1 MGAGRSVCAAAAL
14 ALALLAAGCDGRDVT
29 GEAFSAGNVF
39 EYGDSGNRPAVVT
52 RRPADV
58 GDDVALFW
66 YWVSGYVSAEG
77 AEEDIRAFAREGFGR
92 VVINEIELPAICGSV
107 RHATMSDVWWETLR
121 AALAAA
127 EEENVELGI
136 TVCPGLGSR
145 WPFMAGT
152 GAWSSAA
159 EGETAAAVAERH
171 FSSYVGEILRRVPAG
186 KRRALRFVV
195 AGDVPSG
202 AADAGAADEAA
213 WRAGY
218 MRRMTELCRAEG
230 LAAVSRDVRAALLC
244 GADAAGDGLLASAR
258 FVPDGAVDD
267 SRVAASAARLCGMR
281 SVAAEVGDIETK
293 AYAAVPSSLKRAADM
308 AYVQGVNAVVPT
320 GAVLQATATDM
331 PGLNTWLFSDIDR
344 NVPWFTHADMLV
356 DYLWRCNM
364 MLSRGE
370 RVTDV
375 AVPFAGGDA
384 FRTVDIVAEAGYD
397 ADYIPLSALSA
408 AEVRDGAVVT
418 GGCSYAAVVCGRVL
432 DADAERVVAALA
444 DRGARIVRTSLSSLD
459 RRSMKEALAAV
470 AAPDVSLV
478 SDDVAD
484 YSPLRY
490 THRSEEGRDVYFL
503 FNASSEP
510 LSGRLSLRCA
520 GGAPE
525 LWNPVDGMRSAV
537 AEFSAA
543 GGRTSFDISLAG
555 GESIFAVAGGGDADA
570 AARRR
575 VGGYPFEYRWDVSF
589 SSPVSEP
596 FSTTMYDLRNLS
608 ENDER
613 RIRFFS
619 GRTTYSSLFEVR
631 KPVGCD
637 RVELVMREAGTSAK
651 VWINDRYVGGMWTRP
666 YRIDVTDAVRNGMN
680 SIRIETAG
688 TWVNAIVGM
697 MTALSEGGAP
707 AAEEGAAAVQTERD
721 SLTDKG
727 WRMPQL
733 HFVVNTYTERSE
745 LPVSGMASGVSLIY
759 YGR

>member
-14 ALALLAAGCDGRDVT
+14 ALALLAAGCGGRDVT
-29 GEAFSAGNVF
+29 GEAFSAGALF

-92 VVINEIELPAICGSV
+92 VVINEIELPDLYGPV
-107 RHATMSDVWWETLR
+107 RNAAMSDGWWDALR

-127 EEENVELGI
+127 DEEHVEIGI
-136 TVCPGLGSR
+136 TACPGLGSE
-145 WPFMAGT
+145 WPFMAGSE
-152 GAWSSAA
+152 AWSAA
-159 EGETAAAVAERH
+159 AAGETAAAAAERH
-171 FSSYVGEILRRVPAG
+171 FSSYVGEILRRVPAEE
-186 KRRALRFVV
+186 RRALRFVV

-202 AADAGAADEAA
+202 RAGADAAHEAA
-213 WRAGY
+213 WRAEY
-218 MRRMTELCRAEG
+218 MRCMTELCRAEG

-244 GADAAGDGLLASAR
+244 GADAAGDGLMASVR
-258 FVPDGAVDD
+258 LVPDGEVDD
-267 SRVAASAARLCGMR
+267 SRAAASAARLCGMR
-281 SVAAEVGDIETK
+281 RVAAEVGATETK

-375 AVPFAGGDA
+375 AVPFSGGDA
-384 FRTVDIVAEAGYD
+384 FPAADIVAEAGYD
-397 ADYIPLSALSA
+397 ADYLPLAVLSA
-408 AEVRDGAVVT
+408 AEVRDGAVVA
-418 GGCSYAAVVCGRVL
+418 GGHSYAAVVCGRGL
-432 DADAERVVAALA
+432 DADTERVLA
-444 DRGARIVRTSLSSLD
+444 SLAGRGARIVRTGLSSRD

-520 GGAPE
+520 GGNPE
-525 LWNPVDGMRSAV
+525 LWNPVDGSRGAV
-537 AEFSAA
+537 AEFSTE

-555 GESIFAVAGGGDADA
+555 GESLFVVVGGGDAAVA
-570 AARRR
+570 AVRR

-697 MTALSEGGAP
+697 MTALSEGRAP
-707 AAEEGAAAVQTERD
+707 AAEEGTADVQTERD

-759 YGR
+759 YGK